1 MIYLVRHGQTEM
13 NLQGRIQGQ
22 GDAPL
27 IEAGKSLAAKIGRK
41 LAEEIGSANALIFTS
56 PLGRATQTATIIAE
70 SLPHEA
76 PVTEDGRLAE
86 VNLGEWDGLTIAE
99 IDGGW
104 PGARTSVPPGEWF
117 FNAPNGETFESFR
130 KRNASFLRD
139 LAKADTEVKILVTH
153 GISGRVLRGLHAGLE
168 RQETVNL
175 PVPSDTFFTLHEDGS
190 VGEFAAT

>member
-56 PLGRATQTATIIAE
+56 PLGRATQTAEIIAE
-70 SLPHEA
+70 FLPREA
-76 PVTEDGRLAE
+76 PVTEDARLAE

-99 IDGGW
+99 IDEGW
-104 PGARTSVPPGEWF
+104 PGARTSAPPGEWF
-117 FNAPNGETFESFR
+117 FNAPNGESFESF
-130 KRNASFLRD
+130 KDRNAAFLEHLSSLD
-139 LAKADTEVKILVTH
+139 AAPKI
-153 GISGRVLRGLHAGLE
+153 
-168 RQETVNL
+168 
-175 PVPSDTFFTLHEDGS
+175 P
-190 VGEFAAT
+190 